1 MGRTSDS
8 TLTSNKA
15 MQRMTELMK
24 RTTNTKVSNAMN
36 VKGMVTLELSVP
48 LFSISKRKG

>member
-8 TLTSNKA
+8 TLISNKA

-24 RTTNTKVSNAMN
+24 RIANTKASNAMK

-48 LFSISKRKG
+48 LVTP